1 MGFDVKKALNAE
13 IKVYWVLIA
22 AVILGVGYYYIL
34 RSGNVNTISALE
46 TAMRNAITEA
56 FPARPRTKEFI
67 VGYPCLVLFFYYVK
81 HHDIKLIQWGC
92 AVGASILAASVT
104 NTFCHVFTDVSVMY
118 MRVVNGLLLGLIVSA
133 FVFVANLALV
143 RIIKILMRKFKIM
156 EKLGLEKGSE
166 ME

>member
-1 MGFDVKKALNAE
+1 
-13 IKVYWVLIA
+13 
-22 AVILGVGYYYIL
+22 
-34 RSGNVNTISALE
+34 
-46 TAMRNAITEA
+46 
-56 FPARPRTKEFI
+56 
-67 VGYPCLVLFFYYVK
+67 
-81 HHDIKLIQWGC
+81 
-92 AVGASILAASVT
+92 
-104 NTFCHVFTDVSVMY
+104 